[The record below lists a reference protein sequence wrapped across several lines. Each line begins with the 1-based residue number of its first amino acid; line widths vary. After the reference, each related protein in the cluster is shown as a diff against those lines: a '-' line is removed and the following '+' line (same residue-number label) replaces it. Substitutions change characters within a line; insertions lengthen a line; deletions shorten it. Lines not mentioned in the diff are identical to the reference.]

1 MPFGQGRSACVI
13 ITMAVN
19 KSDLSRT
26 RKLATTVLKL
36 KGTDPDQWL
45 YDQYQAVID
54 ENTDII
60 VKALGQA
67 AKNPLAANAL
77 NNANASVERSQ
88 QHE

>member
-1 MPFGQGRSACVI
+1 
-13 ITMAVN
+13 MAVN

-36 KGTDPDQWL
+36 NGIDPDQWL

-54 ENTDII
+54 ENTETI
-60 VKALGQA
+60 VKALGQV
-67 AKNPLAANAL
+67 AKNPLAANPLSGNGVA
-77 NNANASVERSQ
+77 VEGSQ